1 MLQLEQ
7 MDLEVREIE
16 MSKRLRCRTK
26 VDCYRAE
33 LKRLTLEY
41 IKARSIK
48 QGALGY
54 ESAEEFNDIRI
65 SGDQK
70 QRLLDNSERLERS
83 SKRLEEGYRVILE
96 TEEIG
101 NQVMQ
106 NLSEQRETIQRS
118 RGRVL

>member
-1 MLQLEQ
+1 

-16 MSKRLRCRTK
+16 TSKRLRCRTK

-48 QGALGY
+48 QSALGY
-54 ESAEEFNDIRI
+54 DSAEEFNDVRI
-65 SGDQK
+65 STDQK
-70 QRLLDNSERLERS
+70 QRLLDNSERVERTT
-83 SKRLEEGYRVILE
+83 KRLEDGYRIVLE
-96 TEEIG
+96 TEDIG

-106 NLSEQRETIQRS
+106 NLSEQREVIQRS
-118 RGRVL
+118 RSRVGVVL